1 MAPGQ
6 DAKQETV
13 AGYEKAK
20 LVLGGK
26 WGLLRGKASMDPP
39 ASWLPRG
46 LPGEYTEVTVV
57 FVMQGKLEGIK
68 LKGFT
73 NKLA

>member
-1 MAPGQ
+1 M
-6 DAKQETV
+6 
-13 AGYEKAK
+13 
-20 LVLGGK
+20 
-26 WGLLRGKASMDPP
+26 GLLRGKASVDRP
-39 ASWLPRG
+39 ASWLPWG
-46 LPGEYTEVTVV
+46 LPGENTEITVV

>member
-1 MAPGQ
+1 MGP
-6 DAKQETV
+6 
-13 AGYEKAK
+13 
-20 LVLGGK
+20 LS
-26 WGLLRGKASMDPP
+26 GKASVDPP

>member
-1 MAPGQ
+1 MGP
-6 DAKQETV
+6 
-13 AGYEKAK
+13 
-20 LVLGGK
+20 
-26 WGLLRGKASMDPP
+26 LRGKASVDRQP
-39 ASWLPRG
+39 ASWLPPG

-57 FVMQGKLEGIK
+57 FVMQGKFEGIN